1 MKYINWINKKFAY
14 GDYAMIEAYLI
25 CSDFSA
31 EIIAYKDEVCTRN
44 CTRGRRPIISA
55 TWNNLKLI
63 KYTYN
68 EQTWLKLKRS
78 RIENSILLLFIYNIT

>member
-1 MKYINWINKKFAY
+1 
-14 GDYAMIEAYLI
+14 MIVAYLI
-25 CSDFSA
+25 CSDFSE

-44 CTRGRRPIISA
+44 YTKGRRPIISA

-68 EQTWLKLKRS
+68 EQTGLNLK
-78 RIENSILLLFIYNIT
+78 EVE

>member
-1 MKYINWINKKFAY
+1 MKYINCVNQKFAY
-14 GDYAMIEAYLI
+14 GDYAMIVAYLI
-25 CSDFSA
+25 CSDFSE

-44 CTRGRRPIISA
+44 YTKGRRPIISA

-68 EQTWLKLKRS
+68 EQTGLNLK
-78 RIENSILLLFIYNIT
+78 EVE